1 MKKLFVS
8 ILLASSALYANAKT
22 DAYVVERVAPGEVMS
37 LWAGYVA
44 GAFTGA
50 YVFAA
55 NTASTIGMTAAGT
68 PIVAVSSI
76 GLFGSAIA
84 GGVIGAATAVFAY
97 RGVIYV
103 VDNHGS
109 IVAKITKNVDSKE
122 DDFERMV
129 EKLSAKK
136 TGLMYD
142 VKSFIYDTRVTL
154 SSAMAPSERP
164 LKY

>member
-1 MKKLFVS
+1 
-8 ILLASSALYANAKT
+8 
-22 DAYVVERVAPGEVMS
+22 
-37 LWAGYVA
+37 
-44 GAFTGA
+44 
-50 YVFAA
+50 
-55 NTASTIGMTAAGT
+55 MTAAGT

-122 DDFERMV
+122 DDFEQ
-129 EKLSAKK
+129 LSAKK